1 MSSSKRRYRKNSER
15 RIYVRGERHDPPDT
29 YLLARA
35 LLDLAAEMAAVNA
48 DVEAQAPALTD
59 VEQDGTPRQENRL

>member
-1 MSSSKRRYRKNSER
+1 MSNSKRRYRKNSER

-35 LLDLAAEMAAVNA
+35 LLDLAGELGAAKQDNQATADDTDTTAER
-48 DVEAQAPALTD
+48 QA
-59 VEQDGTPRQENRL
+59 RQSEERT

>member
-1 MSSSKRRYRKNSER
+1 MSNTTRRYRKNSER

-35 LLDLAAEMAAVNA
+35 LLDLAAEMAAKKA
-48 DVEAQAPALTD
+48 
-59 VEQDGTPRQENRL
+59 EQQHGEENKKTGDTPSESPS

>member
-1 MSSSKRRYRKNSER
+1 MGNIKRRYRKNSER

-35 LLDLAAEMAAVNA
+35 LLDLAAEMAA
-48 DVEAQAPALTD
+48 AQTEPPQSGPNITHD
-59 VEQDGTPRQENRL
+59 TSPPERQP